1 MQDGN
6 QMSSVGVV
14 VRVRDVQNTPP
25 VFSGSLTGI
34 VKEDDPI
41 GTKIMTLHAADGDV
55 GAPRPVKYQ
64 LITSVSFHVPF
75 GSFLLF

>member
-1 MQDGN
+1 
-6 QMSSVGVV
+6 MSSVGVV

-64 LITSVSFHVPF
+64 LMTSE
-75 GSFLLF
+75 FLSSKIFFFFLIPQL